1 MNTQT
6 PTPTDAAAVLVAAQR
21 ALRADL
27 AGLSREAVSL
37 PARDWDTW
45 CETVRL
51 RLRALRQH
59 LKSHFELEE
68 GAGLFETLEAAAPE
82 HAATGARLLDQHRSL
97 LVRLDALAMDATLH
111 VEPPLWTGALRE
123 LIADIAIHE
132 ERENELLLRVLD
144 RQPGAPD

>member
-1 MNTQT
+1 MNTQS
-6 PTPTDAAAVLVAAQR
+6 PTSTDAAAVLVAARR

-27 AGLSREAVSL
+27 AGLSREAVFL
-37 PARDWDTW
+37 PAREWDIW

-51 RLRALRQH
+51 RLRALRQ
-59 LKSHFELEE
+59 LLESHAAAH
-68 GAGLFETLEAAAPE
+68 AGLLRE
-82 HAATGARLLDQHRSL
+82 HRSL
-97 LVRLDALAMDATLH
+97 LVRLDALAMEAALH

-132 ERENELLLRVLD
+132 ERENELPLRELD